1 MSRNDNPIDFFQPQ
15 VMAIVN
21 VTDDSFYEGSRT
33 QSDDAIVERVRE
45 VVEQGASIVD
55 VGGYSSR
62 SGAKDIS
69 VEEEWQR
76 VERGLQAVRS
86 VSKDVAVSVDT
97 FRAEVAELAIKEF
110 GDVIIN
116 DISAGELSPRMI
128 DVVAE
133 AGVPYVAMH
142 MRGTPQTMLSMT
154 DYPRGVTEEVCDY
167 FQERVAYLRER
178 GVEQIVLDPGF
189 GFAKTTQQSFRL
201 LSQLHRVCD
210 LGYPVLSGLSRKSMI
225 YKVLGTTPDNALAGT
240 TALNWQAMV
249 KGATLLRVHDVE
261 PAVDIIKIF
270 RQLYPDSN
278 IVAIDYDPG
287 ASHTNQ
293 INRIKLML
301 TVAKDNKKEKK

>member
-45 VVEQGASIVD
+45 VVEQGATIVD

-62 SGAKDIS
+62 PGAKDIS

-76 VERGLQAVRS
+76 VQRGLQAVRS
-86 VSKDVAVSVDT
+86 VSRDVAVSVDT

-142 MRGTPQTMLSMT
+142 MRGTPQTMQQNTSYSEGVVAEVCRYFEHRVEYLLG
-154 DYPRGVTEEVCDY
+154 RGVKD
-167 FQERVAYLRER
+167 
-178 GVEQIVLDPGF
+178 IILDPGF
-189 GFAKTTQQSFRL
+189 GFAKSAEQNFEL
-201 LSQLHRVCD
+201 LAHLSQLCA
-210 LGYPVLSGLSRKSMI
+210 LGYPVLAGLSRKSMI
-225 YKVLGTTPDNALAGT
+225 YNTLGVTAAEALAGT
-240 TALNWQAMV
+240 VALNWEALRQ
-249 KGATLLRVHDVE
+249 GATILRVHDVRE
-261 PAVDIIKIF
+261 AVDVV
-270 RQLYPDSN
+270 QLY
-278 IVAIDYDPG
+278 
-287 ASHTNQ
+287 
-293 INRIKLML
+293 
-301 TVAKDNKKEKK
+301 EKISCL

>member
-1 MSRNDNPIDFFQPQ
+1 MSRNESRIDFFQPQ

-45 VVEQGASIVD
+45 VVEQGATIVD

-62 SGAKDIS
+62 PGAKDIS

-76 VERGLQAVRS
+76 VERGLQAVWS
-86 VSKDVAVSVDT
+86 VSRDVAVSVDT

-142 MRGTPQTMLSMT
+142 MRGTPQTMQQNTSYSEGVVAEVCRYFEHRVEYLLG
-154 DYPRGVTEEVCDY
+154 RGVKD
-167 FQERVAYLRER
+167 
-178 GVEQIVLDPGF
+178 IILDPGF
-189 GFAKTTQQSFRL
+189 GFAKSAEQNFEL
-201 LSQLHRVCD
+201 LAHLSQLCA
-210 LGYPVLSGLSRKSMI
+210 LGYPVLASLSRKSMI
-225 YKVLGTTPDNALAGT
+225 YNTLGVTAAEALAGT
-240 TALNWQAMV
+240 VALNWEALRQ
-249 KGATLLRVHDVE
+249 GATILRVHDVRE
-261 PAVDIIKIF
+261 AVDVV
-270 RQLYPDSN
+270 QLY
-278 IVAIDYDPG
+278 
-287 ASHTNQ
+287 
-293 INRIKLML
+293 
-301 TVAKDNKKEKK
+301 EKISCL

>member
-1 MSRNDNPIDFFQPQ
+1 MSRNESRIDFFQPQ

-45 VVEQGASIVD
+45 VVEQGATIVD

-62 SGAKDIS
+62 PGAKDIS

-76 VERGLQAVRS
+76 VQRGLQAVRL

-116 DISAGELSPRMI
+116 DISAGELSPRMV

-142 MRGTPQTMLSMT
+142 MRGTPQTMQQNTSYSDGVVAEVCRYFEHRVEYLLG
-154 DYPRGVTEEVCDY
+154 RGVKD
-167 FQERVAYLRER
+167 
-178 GVEQIVLDPGF
+178 IILDPGF
-189 GFAKTTQQSFRL
+189 GFAKSAEQNFEL
-201 LSQLHRVCD
+201 LAHLSQLCA
-210 LGYPVLSGLSRKSMI
+210 LGYPVLAGLSRKSMI
-225 YKVLGTTPDNALAGT
+225 YNTLGVTAAEALAGT
-240 TALNWQAMV
+240 VALNWEALRQ
-249 KGATLLRVHDVE
+249 GATILRVHDVKE
-261 PAVDIIKIF
+261 AADVV
-270 RQLYPDSN
+270 QLY
-278 IVAIDYDPG
+278 
-287 ASHTNQ
+287 
-293 INRIKLML
+293 
-301 TVAKDNKKEKK
+301 KKISCR